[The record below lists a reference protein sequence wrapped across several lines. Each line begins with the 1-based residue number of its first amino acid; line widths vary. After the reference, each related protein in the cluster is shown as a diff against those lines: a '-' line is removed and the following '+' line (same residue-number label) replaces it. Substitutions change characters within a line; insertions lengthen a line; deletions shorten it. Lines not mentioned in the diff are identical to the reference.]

1 MSLARPLRRT
11 TVLALGCLAGAL
23 AGGAPAGAVS
33 LNDPE
38 GDARCFFKPRGKH
51 IQVGLTA
58 MPSNYP
64 FFGNPAGGPF
74 VYYELTIEL
83 REMYGTKW
91 KRFPPKLARTGGFD
105 AQEPPSAY
113 SWSVYGWFY
122 GSRIYTKKA
131 FRALRRLKGTAQL
144 RLKDAGSDA
153 VYAKTKPVR
162 FSWVKDSSTGACYL
176 QAAPQL
182 PLGNG

>member
-1 MSLARPLRRT
+1 MSLGLPLRRT
-11 TVLALGCLAGAL
+11 TVLALGCLAGVL
-23 AGGAPAGAVS
+23 ATAAPAAAVG
-33 LNDPE
+33 LIDPE
-38 GDARCFFKPRGKH
+38 GGARCFFKPRGMH

-74 VYYELTIEL
+74 VYYELTIKL

-105 AQEPPSAY
+105 AQEPPSSH
-113 SWSVYGWFY
+113 SWSVYSWFY

-162 FSWVKDSSTGACYL
+162 FSWVKGSPTGACSL

-182 PLGNG
+182 PLVNG